1 MVQSL
6 LNKSINYI
14 ETDRLAKDDENYP
27 TIGYEIVIDGINR
40 TLALGQAKYS
50 FIDKNII
57 YFPIYLI
64 INDEVYSRV
73 GVYEIY
79 QDQLSQNSIFDEDGD
94 VDPDKLGKPL
104 YFSYFNRLLKKLDSN
119 ESQHS
124 KILDD
129 EIDKILSSDKS
140 KLDGSLEKSE
150 KEGINKAMT
159 KPPTQEKYIPSQSN
173 FWVEK
178 FLKDN
183 HYKIKDNEGDGD
195 CLFATIRD
203 AYKTIKQD
211 YSVAQLR
218 QIVSSKATQ
227 EIFENYKSLYNSTFA
242 PIDKLKAERD
252 LIIIENKKIIDQ
264 HRSSKDRDEQQRL
277 RIKNKELIQKGK
289 ELLEKI
295 KTLEENLDEVDY
307 IKSLKNVNTLE
318 EFKQYIKSCDFWGES
333 WAISILEE
341 FLKIKLVLLSSE
353 EYEKSLSEKESF
365 NKVLFC
371 GDIIHPQI
379 LKDKTFSPVAYIILD
394 YTGIH
399 FKLITYN
406 NLGVFTFDQLPEKIK
421 ILMKKCEETREGS
434 YHLIPDIKKY
444 VIPTLSGGKKTRVK
458 REYNKKTRKK
468 PIKI

>member
-14 ETDRLAKDDENYP
+14 ETDTLAKDDENYP
-27 TIGYEIVIDGINR
+27 TIGYEIVIDGKNR

-50 FIDKNII
+50 FSDKNII

-64 INDEVYSRV
+64 VNGEVYSRV

-79 QDQLSQNSIFDEDGD
+79 QDQLRLNSIFDEDGD
-94 VDPDKLGKPL
+94 VDPAKLGAPL
-104 YFSYFNRLLKKLDSN
+104 YFSYFDRLLKKLYSN

-124 KILDD
+124 EILDD
-129 EIDKILSSDKS
+129 EIDKILSSDKPI
-140 KLDGSLEKSE
+140 LDSSLEKSE
-150 KEGINKAMT
+150 DKINKPMT
-159 KPPTQEKYIPSQSN
+159 KPPTQEKYIPSQSK
-173 FWVEK
+173 FWVQK
-178 FLKDN
+178 FFKDN

-211 YSVAQLR
+211 YSVSQLR

-242 PIDKLKAERD
+242 PIDKLNAERD

-289 ELLEKI
+289 DLLGKI
-295 KTLEENLDEVDY
+295 KTLEEDLDEVDY
-307 IKSLKNVNTLE
+307 IKRLKSVNTLE

-333 WAISILEE
+333 WAISILEQ
-341 FLKIKLVLLSSE
+341 FLQIKLVLLSSE

-365 NKVLFC
+365 DKVLFC
-371 GDIIHPQI
+371 GDIIHPEIQ
-379 LKDKTFSPVAYIILD
+379 KVKTFTPVAYIILD

-421 ILMKKCEETREGS
+421 ILMKKCQATGEGS
-434 YHLIPDIKKY
+434 YHLIPDIQKY
-444 VIPTLSGGKKTRVK
+444 IIPTLSGGKKTRVK
-458 REYNKKTRKK
+458 RDYNKKTRKK
-468 PIKI
+468 TIKI